1 MTCAELG
8 PRTAPA
14 QGRRLLSIP
23 VLRPLRRPTAALAA
37 VLLIPA
43 LAACG
48 SDSDSDGKASDSAS
62 ASASSTDEASDGLSE
77 VTFEGDVGKSL
88 TATWHSEVKAPEST
102 TVTTLVKGTGDVVA
116 DGDTVNTYLYLGN
129 GSTQKDAFSD
139 YDNGAPEPLPN
150 EGQLGDVLNQ
160 VLDGATYG
168 SRVVAVTTPSELFGP
183 SGASGNE
190 QLGIG
195 ADDVLVVVADLVEK
209 AAVAPTPTDDKAHD
223 ASPDSQPKVVTEGDK
238 VTGLDWT
245 GVDEPDLA
253 TPVQRL
259 VLKEGDG
266 AAVKASDTVV
276 VNYLGETYQAKEPF
290 DESFS
295 KTPLTSPLSGLI
307 QGWSIGLTGVK
318 VGSRVL
324 LQIPPAYGYGA
335 EGSGDTIPGNSTL
348 WFVIDVVSVK

>member
-1 MTCAELG
+1 
-8 PRTAPA
+8 
-14 QGRRLLSIP
+14 
-23 VLRPLRRPTAALAA
+23 VLRPLRRPTAFLAA
-37 VLLIPA
+37 ALLIPA

-48 SDSDSDGKASDSAS
+48 SDSSSDKASDDKESSSAS
-62 ASASSTDEASDGLSE
+62 ASASSSEGAPEGLSE
-77 VTFEGDVGKSL
+77 VTFEGEVGESL
-88 TATWHSEVKAPEST
+88 TATWHSEVEAPEST
-102 TVTTLVKGTGDVVA
+102 TVTTLVKGDGEEVA
-116 DGDTVNTYLYLGN
+116 DGDTVSAYLYLGN
-129 GSTQKDAFSD
+129 GTTQKDAFSD
-139 YDNGAPEPLPN
+139 YDNGAPESLPN
-150 EGQLGDVLNQ
+150 DGQLGEVFTQLF
-160 VLDGATYG
+160 DGATYG
-168 SRVVAVTTPSELFGP
+168 SRVAAVTTPAELLGP
-183 SGASGNE
+183 SGAEGNE

-195 ADDVLVVVADLVEK
+195 ADDVLVVVADIVEK

-245 GVDEPDLA
+245 GVEEPDLA
-253 TPVQRL
+253 APVQRV

-290 DESFS
+290 DESYS
-295 KTPLTSPLSGLI
+295 GEPLTSPLSGLI

-335 EGSGDTIPGNSTL
+335 EGSGESIPGNSTL
-348 WFVIDVVSVK
+348 WFVIDVVSVQ